1 MAQVFGNRILGGIG
15 APESRAAE
23 AFGAGVNTSITNR
36 VNRQAMDVNAQN
48 MAIQRQEMAWKEE
61 DRKIAA
67 QQRAAA
73 AAAAAAAKAA
83 NKAALAGIAT
93 AQPFFRFGAQP
104 AAPGATAPASTGAT
118 VPTAGVRL
126 PRSMG
131 TVVPAAPT
139 AAARPAGGTVSGGAG
154 STTVA
159 GGAGNDRL
167 GVTPAPRDRQPVDTV
182 RAPAANKPPSYWTP
196 GVAVGRPG
204 DFAAQA
210 TQARVADFRS
220 GTTTQADK
228 FELITLPAGDGPAG
242 SFLYN
247 RATGAVKNAD
257 GTQITLPGYA
267 ETVSAK
273 ARQYASSP
281 EGDKVQQLTAVAD
294 ALTARAAELAGQGYT
309 TQAQE
314 LSQSALAYRNEAAQ
328 LTRERGGVTPT
339 AQLMDRG
346 LYAVEG
352 PESSDPNMRLTQDA
366 ARATE
371 FFTPTQT
378 VTIMGPNG
386 PMTMDVG
393 AMGGDAM
400 RFPPAGARPQPPA
413 APPPVTE
420 IPTRQETLGF
430 GLGSVTDG
438 TKERTTF
445 GPALGAAPTPT
456 AMFLADL
463 GRTPTGS
470 VDLSALV
477 AQQNSPVFDPNF
489 SAAAEQER
497 AIYAYAAQVA
507 MNNGDIN
514 GYMSAVG
521 KMREM
526 ETMILTQQLM
536 VGVQEAVNFNSAQRL
551 SEVASMAY
559 GGADVVIIPKGS
571 GFGDVYMNGRLAQSN
586 VNIAAMGD
594 QLLRMIDSDYRA
606 QAAATEAERAKK
618 VFETDEA
625 IRQQTT
631 IDQNK
636 ATLESEQKAV
646 DMAFAI
652 EQDLGVKMN
661 ELQVKQIEAALVA
674 SGKLPGPAAEYT
686 YTKLGEDTI
695 VVSSNG
701 QKVATFQ
708 LQMQDTPTG
717 PQPVV
722 VETRG

>member
-36 VNRQAMDVNAQN
+36 ANRQVMDVNAQN

-118 VPTAGVRL
+118 APAAGVRL

-139 AAARPAGGTVSGGAG
+139 AAAPPTGGVVSGSAG

-159 GGAGNDRL
+159 GGAGRDRL
-167 GVTPAPRDRQPVDTV
+167 GVTPAPRDRQPVGVT
-182 RAPAANKPPSYWTP
+182 RPPLV
-196 GVAVGRPG
+196 GVVGRATPSGAVSTTVDAAGMNARPG
-204 DFAAQA
+204 NFAARA
-210 TQARVADFRS
+210 TQQALRESR
-220 GTTTQADK
+220 TQGP
-228 FELITLPAGDGPAG
+228 LP
-242 SFLYN
+242 
-247 RATGAVKNAD
+247 T
-257 GTQITLPGYA
+257 
-267 ETVSAK
+267 
-273 ARQYASSP
+273 
-281 EGDKVQQLTAVAD
+281 TAVAD
-294 ALTARAAELAGQGYT
+294 ILSGAEAGALGSANLPRMLAYKEELRARRAAEV
-309 TQAQE
+309 QARQE
-314 LSQSALAYRNEAAQ
+314 GGFRWPWEGEDLDALNTEESRLDAAIAAA
-328 LTRERGGVTPT
+328 LRTPSVGIEPRGIT
-339 AQLMDRG
+339 
-346 LYAVEG
+346 AVEG
-352 PESSDPNMRLTQDA
+352 PESSDPKVRA
-366 ARATE
+366 AQEATRVTE
-371 FFTPTQT
+371 FFTPAGS
-378 VTIMGPNG
+378 VTIRGPNG
-386 PMTMDVG
+386 PMSVDVG
-393 AMGGDAM
+393 TMGGDAM
-400 RFPPAGARPQPPA
+400 RFSPAGARPQPPA
-413 APPPVTE
+413 APPPAME

-438 TKERTTF
+438 TEERTTF

-559 GGADVVIIPKGS
+559 GGADVVIIPKGN
-571 GFGDVYMNGRLAQSN
+571 GLGDLYMNGRLAQSDMD
-586 VNIAAMGD
+586 IAAMGD
-594 QLLRMIDSDYRA
+594 QLLRTIDADYRA
-606 QAAATEAERAKK
+606 QAAAAETERAKK

-625 IRQQTT
+625 IRQQTA
-631 IDQNK
+631 IDQNE
-636 ATLESEQKAV
+636 AALESDQKAL

-708 LQMQDTPTG
+708 LQMQNTPTG

-722 VETRG
+722 TETRG